1 MKKILLGALSL
12 LIATAGFAQVN
23 VSASSPTSS
32 STSPVKVSANAS
44 SSHPIAGW
52 HVYVDG
58 KDSYVGP
65 ASGSINTTISTGT
78 GTHQFVIRAWD
89 STGAYGDK
97 TINVNVT
104 SGSTPSNSVL
114 AVKVNAPTPSSSVP
128 SPFGLNATASGPKAI
143 AGWHVYVDGKD
154 SYVGGA
160 TSTISTNL
168 SASAGSHTIVVRAW
182 DSTGAYADQTLGVTV
197 SGSSSNGGGTDT
209 SALPNPPST
218 AKVYNKI
225 EEMTSGWNSCGT
237 ASCAGGTGAGS
248 FWMALNQSNPSMD
261 GRSMEIYRD
270 GKWAN
275 ALWWHSMGAN
285 DSATNMLW
293 DFYIMTDSA
302 ALSNAQALE
311 YDAYQF
317 VSGWNYMIG
326 TECNYAAGVWDTWN
340 ENSQQWLHTSV
351 PCPKFSAN
359 QWHHIQMYL
368 TLNHSNHTYT
378 YRTFVIDGKVYNLN
392 QTQPAK
398 YLGWSDNIGAQWQ
411 LDVNAGG
418 GGFHEWID
426 NAKLTVW

>member
-1 MKKILLGALSL
+1 MKKTLLSALSL
-12 LIATAGFAQVN
+12 FLATAGFAVN
-23 VSASSPTSS
+23 VSVSSPTTS
-32 STSPVKVSANAS
+32 STSPVQVSASAS
-44 SSHPIAGW
+44 SSYAITGW

-65 ASGSINTTISTGT
+65 ASSSINTSISTGT

-89 STGAYGDK
+89 ASGAYGDK
-97 TINVNVT
+97 TLNVNVS
-104 SGSTPSNSVL
+104 SGGT
-114 AVKVNAPTPSSSVP
+114 TPSSVLTVKVSSPTANSGVA
-128 SPFGLNATASGPKAI
+128 SPFALNASASGPKAI
-143 AGWHVYVDGKD
+143 VGWHVYVDGKD

-168 SASAGSHTIVVRAW
+168 SVGTGGHTLVVRAW
-182 DSTGAYADQTLGVTV
+182 DSSGAYADQTFGITV
-197 SGSSSNGGGTDT
+197 GSNSSGGGTVST
-209 SALPNPPST
+209 ALPTPPST

-237 ASCAGGTGAGS
+237 AACAGGAGGGS
-248 FWMALNQSNPSMD
+248 YWQAMNQSSPSMD

-275 ALWWHSMGAN
+275 ALWWHSMGAQN
-285 DSATNMLW
+285 NATNLLW
-293 DFYIMTDSA
+293 DFYVYTDSA
-302 ALSNAQALE
+302 AVNNAQALE

-317 VSGWNYMIG
+317 VGGWNYMIG

-340 ENSQQWLHTSV
+340 ENTQHWLHTSV
-351 PCPKFSAN
+351 PCKKFSPN

-368 TLNHSNHTYT
+368 TTNHTNHTYT
-378 YRTFVIDGKVYNLN
+378 YHTFVIDGQVYNLN

-398 YLGWSDNIGAQWQ
+398 YLAWADNIGAQWQ
-411 LDVNAGG
+411 LDVNASGA
-418 GGFHEWID
+418 GFHEWVD